1 MPLLAGLNLN
11 LLDEP
16 LKVLR
21 IFRKKGLA
29 SVWKRLMVDDDFRGG
44 CKNHDFEIWVNGNF
58 LGFEFTV
65 EMAII
70 RMTANVQVI
79 PWNEKKV
86 IKIETKTKKKIKL
99 N

>member
-1 MPLLAGLNLN
+1 MPFLAGLNLN

-29 SVWKRLMVDDDFRGG
+29 SVWKRLIVDEDFRGG
-44 CKNHDFEIWVNGNF
+44 CKNHDFEIWVNGSF
-58 LGFEFTV
+58 LGFEFAV